1 MSRRGVPAESLGN
14 ESLNPES
21 LGNESL
27 NPEILG
33 NESLNPEI
41 LGNESLNPESL
52 GNESLNPKERES
64 LGEEKRSNDGPSHN
78 TSPDTHNIQVSTNTP
93 VSNTPVSNNSVSN
106 TPVSNTP
113 VSNNSVSNTPVSNIS
128 VSNTPISL
136 TPVSSQ
142 HRSTPEVPVLLTR
155 RSRLVNGYTKT
166 SKDKRQ
172 TRNRGNREN
181 EERIEENIRRERDRK
196 STDSGLGRT
205 SSEGVNSPFS
215 EEPTRMKGW
224 ERSSAES
231 EGWKDTTEG
240 HRRREK
246 GNKGVKAVGGTK
258 AAKKDEMTRLE
269 KELEQEMR
277 YRDTLEQLCVVRHF
291 LTSDDEDTI
300 QWSVG
305 VLQQSVDDLEK
316 RLEDLGEGHDEGSE
330 FKLRYEAQLELNDKL
345 EEQTEWYLD
354 EVHKTKEKIKRV
366 YRRGFSITTLSQ
378 EYTYDQDLD
387 QYNEFELLRMVKSL
401 ERERN
406 NLYSDLR
413 NKSWILDNHSKEYH
427 HLKELIRAYTGD
439 LTIVNRSLE
448 HLWRQ
453 QSVSYDSHFAGG
465 ASPVTSPGG
474 VKWRFVLD
482 AVFERSSGQAG
493 IRPSQR
499 ILDPRKGPIRK
510 TVGVRSLPRL
520 DQEALDYYDTGSL
533 FRKARSRSR
542 GRPRGRAKSLDAKKE
557 ISAPN
562 VVPPLSPV
570 SRTKSEEVQSQ
581 RSSSGVF
588 DESCEASNDAST
600 TASAE
605 LNSDKM

>member
-1 MSRRGVPAESLGN
+1 
-14 ESLNPES
+14 
-21 LGNESL
+21 
-27 NPEILG
+27 
-33 NESLNPEI
+33 
-41 LGNESLNPESL
+41 

-277 YRDTLEQLCVVRHF
+277 YRNDLKILVR
-291 LTSDDEDTI
+291 
-300 QWSVG
+300 G
-305 VLQQSVDDLEK
+305 
-316 RLEDLGEGHDEGSE
+316 
-330 FKLRYEAQLELNDKL
+330 
-345 EEQTEWYLD
+345 
-354 EVHKTKEKIKRV
+354 
-366 YRRGFSITTLSQ
+366 
-378 EYTYDQDLD
+378 
-387 QYNEFELLRMVKSL
+387 MM
-401 ERERN
+401 
-406 NLYSDLR
+406 
-413 NKSWILDNHSKEYH
+413 KEYH

-474 VKWRFVLD
+474 VKW
-482 AVFERSSGQAG
+482 SSGQAG